1 MKQTVVQF
9 LEEKLIGHLDIS
21 ERYKKELFEQAEE
34 MEKVEKIKAQI
45 EILENLRPSVYGIE
59 EKYKDLKKQL
69 KELIT
74 FKSEYNG
81 KKKQLTA
88 VEWLVEELKKIGF
101 LTNNIVEF
109 ENQVQIAK
117 EMEAKQRQEDKLT
130 GMEEI
135 EKAAEEHADNNAF
148 CEAST
153 DFELQISKRAFI
165 SGAKWM
171 LEKLQDFD
179 TWKEWKDINL

>member
-1 MKQTVVQF
+1 
-9 LEEKLIGHLDIS
+9 
-21 ERYKKELFEQAEE
+21 
-34 MEKVEKIKAQI
+34 ME
-45 EILENLRPSVYGIE
+45 
-59 EKYKDLKKQL
+59 
-69 KELIT
+69 T
-74 FKSEYNG
+74 
-81 KKKQLTA
+81 KKQLTA
-88 VEWLVEELKKIGF
+88 VEWLVKELKKIGF

-130 GMEEI
+130 GMKEI
-135 EKAAEEHADNNAF
+135 EKAAEEHADNNSF

-165 SGAKWM
+165 SGANWM
-171 LEKLQDFD
+171 LDKLQDFD